1 MSASSGTIQH
11 LKVKGLSGSQVYEN
25 WKSFLFQF
33 RNFLLAFNH
42 TEAKDDKKVAL
53 LLHMLGPEVIHIFQS
68 FNQDSTKI
76 KYDDLIQKFEGF
88 FSPKKK
94 MSLERNMFFSRKQK
108 TGESIESYVTDLK
121 VLSNTCEFKELK
133 DSLIKDVFI
142 VGLLEENYHIR
153 ERLLQEDDVKTLEDI
168 VDIAR
173 TIELSRPKDKDN
185 PISQDIMKIGN
196 KPNSSGSFYARKF
209 SQGRKSACGKCGLQ
223 FHTNKKCPAAKAK
236 CHGCSKIGHYSK
248 MCRFKHNVST
258 VQENCESEQS
268 NYLGNS
274 TYFIGSVNNIESES
288 KGKWSVLA
296 CLNNKKEVP
305 IRMFIDTGA
314 EANVLSLNDFK
325 MLKLP
330 KSSIKETMSKLTNY
344 GGSEIPIIGQCVLD
358 CKINNRSM
366 LTRFFVCDSDQPT
379 ILGLRSCENFEI
391 IKKVCVVK
399 ENNFSRF
406 GEYSSLMTQ
415 FSDLF
420 TGLGC
425 LPGESHITLKEN
437 AQPHVDPPCKVPFK
451 LM

>member
-1 MSASSGTIQH
+1 
-11 LKVKGLSGSQVYEN
+11 
-25 WKSFLFQF
+25 
-33 RNFLLAFNH
+33 
-42 TEAKDDKKVAL
+42 
-53 LLHMLGPEVIHIFQS
+53 
-68 FNQDSTKI
+68 
-76 KYDDLIQKFEGF
+76 
-88 FSPKKK
+88 
-94 MSLERNMFFSRKQK
+94 
-108 TGESIESYVTDLK
+108 
-121 VLSNTCEFKELK
+121 
-133 DSLIKDVFI
+133 
-142 VGLLEENYHIR
+142 
-153 ERLLQEDDVKTLEDI
+153 
-168 VDIAR
+168 
-173 TIELSRPKDKDN
+173 
-185 PISQDIMKIGN
+185 MKIGN

-274 TYFIGSVNNIESES
+274 TYFIGSVNNIGPES

-437 AQPHVDPPCKVPFK
+437 AQPHVDPPRKVPFK
-451 LM
+451 LMTRYKKELENMCANEVIEKVTKPTQWVNSVVLVEKPDQSLRVCLDPKPLNQEILRPRYQLPTLENIRSELTGATHFSKLDASSAFWSVRLDKKSSDLCTFNTPFGRFKFLNFG